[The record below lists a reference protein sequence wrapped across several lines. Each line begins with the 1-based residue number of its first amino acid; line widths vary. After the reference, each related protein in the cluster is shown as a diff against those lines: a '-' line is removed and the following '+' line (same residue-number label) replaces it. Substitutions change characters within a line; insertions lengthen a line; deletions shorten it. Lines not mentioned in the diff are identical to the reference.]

1 MSVQWITL
9 YILLSLIC
17 WITIYL
23 LDSVICL
30 LSNWAQK
37 TRPSFRRHS
46 STQSYFM
53 LHNLGPVVQMPISA
67 KIGLNFNQGFFIPLF
82 KRLFGII
89 FPFLYRAFNNQIV
102 DKKNYTEFY
111 LKSFRYEIRFH
122 INGYLNLALNNP
134 ILLTM

>member
-111 LKSFRYEIRFH
+111 LKSFRYEI
-122 INGYLNLALNNP
+122 
-134 ILLTM
+134 